1 MSSVITLSSGEAE
14 TIHGTLVAARAYLAM
29 MPGPAYDTWRSLVGA
44 GATADDAQKRTL
56 AAAVRLLN
64 AQVWSS
70 SYDTFAKRD
79 VVTAFETAQYELAVL
94 IANDPALPT
103 LANQGSNIQSV
114 SAGGASVT
122 YFNPTTK
129 AAAKLPPILMRLVGA
144 YLGAPPLAAPS
155 GQTGS
160 CVNPLSDCA
169 DYDRKEPY

>member
-14 TIHGTLVAARAYLAM
+14 AIHGTLAAARMYLAM
-29 MPGPAYDTWRSLVGA
+29 MPGPQYDAWRALLGS

-64 AQVWSS
+64 AQVWSPAA
-70 SYDTFAKRD
+70 DTFAERD
-79 VVTAFETAQYELAVL
+79 AIAEFATAQYELAVL
-94 IANDPALPT
+94 IANDPTLPT

-122 YFNPTTK
+122 YFNPTTRS
-129 AAAKLPPILMRLVGA
+129 AAKLPPILMRLVGA
-144 YLGAPPLAAPS
+144 YLGSPPLAAAS

-160 CVNPLSDCA
+160 CVNPLSDTA
-169 DYDRKEPY
+169 DYDRKAPY